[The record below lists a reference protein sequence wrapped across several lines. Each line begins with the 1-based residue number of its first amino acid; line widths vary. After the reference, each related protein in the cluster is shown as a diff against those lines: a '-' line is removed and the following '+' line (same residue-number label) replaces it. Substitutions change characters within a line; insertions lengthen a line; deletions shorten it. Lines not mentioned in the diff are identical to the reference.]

1 MQYRIATE
9 RDFPQLAQLRWE
21 FRQEDGSEQA
31 VVSQD
36 EFIQAC
42 IGFLKRGLENGYHT
56 YWVAEEAGEIIAHI
70 FVHKIDLVPRPCKIQ
85 DQFGYLTNNYTKPAY
100 RNQGIGSALMN
111 RVVAWAKDQDF
122 ELLIVYPSDEA
133 VTFYERVGFKLE
145 NDVMELR
152 LREYYS
158 LQWGKATSQ

>member
-1 MQYRIATE
+1 M
-9 RDFPQLAQLRWE
+9 
-21 FRQEDGSEQA
+21 
-31 VVSQD
+31 
-36 EFIQAC
+36 
-42 IGFLKRGLENGYHT
+42 LKDIKQRKPDY
-56 YWVAEEAGEIIAHI
+56 V

-100 RNQGIGSALMN
+100 RSQGIGSALMN
-111 RVVAWAKDQDF
+111 RVVEWAKDEDF

-158 LQWGKATSQ
+158 LSWGKAASQ